1 MANKKPNEMSDEELL
16 KTEKTLKL
24 FITMGISA
32 AVLMLAA
39 GIWLTIAKQKF
50 SALTA
55 VPMSMGVIVIV
66 NANSLKTIQKE
77 KKSRGLL

>member
-1 MANKKPNEMSDEELL
+1 MSDEELL

-32 AVLMLAA
+32 AVLMLAV
-39 GIWLTIAKQKF
+39 GIWLSIVKHKF

-55 VPMSMGVIVIV
+55 IPMSMGVIVIV